1 MLCFTTAFFHAF
13 GVPLFPAVFD
23 PFLRAMVGLV
33 LPALC

>member
-1 MLCFTTAFFHAF
+1 MLL
-13 GVPLFPAVFD
+13 VLLFPALFD